1 LRWKILNDFAPLPN
15 VVSAGE
21 DVGTDGEKLLG
32 DPGRDA
38 KSGRGVLTI
47 DDAKVYF
54 ALLENVREPVV
65 NDFAA
70 GRAYDVTNE

>member
-1 LRWKILNDFAPLPN
+1 M
-15 VVSAGE
+15 VSAGE
-21 DVGTDGEKLLG
+21 YVGTGGKKLLG

-47 DDAKVYF
+47 DYAEVYF
-54 ALLENVREPVV
+54 ALLEDVREPVV